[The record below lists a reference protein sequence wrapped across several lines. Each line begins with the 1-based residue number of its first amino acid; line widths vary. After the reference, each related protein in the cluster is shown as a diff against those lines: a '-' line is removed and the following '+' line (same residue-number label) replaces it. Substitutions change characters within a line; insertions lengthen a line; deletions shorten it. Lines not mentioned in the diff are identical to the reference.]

1 LENIC
6 QPYNRAA
13 AASYYI
19 ASRIDSSYIGS
30 NHGID
35 GRRSKGNKVPRIT
48 CRSGKTTIV

>member
-1 LENIC
+1 LENTC

-19 ASRIDSSYIGS
+19 ASRIDSSHVS
-30 NHGID
+30 PNHGID
-35 GRRSKGNKVPRIT
+35 GRRSKGNKAPKIT